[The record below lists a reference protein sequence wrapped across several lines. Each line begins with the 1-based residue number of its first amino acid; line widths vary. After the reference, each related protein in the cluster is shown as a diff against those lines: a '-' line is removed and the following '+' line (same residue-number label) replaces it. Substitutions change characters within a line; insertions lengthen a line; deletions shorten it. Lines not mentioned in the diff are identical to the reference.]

1 MKKILTIL
9 GARPQLIK
17 AASVSR
23 VFKNSGMNEKIVH
36 TGQHFDK
43 NMSDIFIKEMG
54 IPKPDYNLEINS
66 LKHGAMTGR
75 MIEKIEEVL
84 LIENPDLVIV
94 YGDTNSTLAG
104 AIAAK
109 KMHIKLA
116 HIEAGLRSF
125 NMKMPEEINRIVTD
139 RISDYL
145 FCPTEVALKNLI
157 SEGFKNFNSK
167 IYNVGDVMYDAALYY
182 SRFSQDKSSIISDL
196 KLNNRN
202 FILCTIHREENT
214 DNVENLKSIVS
225 ALNSINKENLIIL
238 PLHPR
243 TRNVLGKNKI
253 KLAFN
258 PIEPVGYFDIIELL
272 KHCGLV
278 ITDSGGMQ
286 KEAYFFSKYCI
297 TLRDETE
304 WTELVESKVNFLAG
318 ADKNNIQSCYSKI
331 PGIKENFSH
340 KLYGDG
346 NASEKIVKLL
356 DTDLQ

>member
-23 VFKNSGMNEKIVH
+23 AIENSEMKEKIIH

-54 IPKPDYNLEINS
+54 IPEPDYNLEINS

-84 LIENPDLVIV
+84 LIENPDIVIV

-104 AIAAK
+104 AIASK
-109 KMHIKLA
+109 KLHIALA
-116 HIEAGLRSF
+116 HVEAGLRSF

-139 RISDYL
+139 RLSDIL
-145 FCPTEVALKNLI
+145 FCPTKVALKNLVN
-157 SEGFKNFNSK
+157 EGFKNFNSK

-182 SRFSQDKSSIISDL
+182 SRISHDKSAIISNL

-214 DNVENLKSIVS
+214 DNIENLKSIVA
-225 ALNSINKENLIIL
+225 ALNNINKETPVVL

-243 TRNVLGKNKI
+243 TRNVLNKNNI
-253 KLAFN
+253 KLAFD

-272 KHCGLV
+272 KHCELV

-297 TLRDETE
+297 TLREETE
-304 WTELVESKVNFLAG
+304 WTELVESKVNFLSG
-318 ADKNNIQSCYSKI
+318 SDENNILVAYHNI
-331 PGIKENFSH
+331 PVRKENFNY

-346 NASEKIVKLL
+346 KSAEKIVELL
-356 DTDLQ
+356 MQHPE

>member
-23 VFKNSGMNEKIVH
+23 AIKNSEMKEKIIH

-84 LIENPDLVIV
+84 LIENPDIVIV

-104 AIAAK
+104 AIASK
-109 KMHIKLA
+109 KLHIALA

-139 RISDYL
+139 RLSDIL

-157 SEGFKNFNSK
+157 SEGFKNFSSK

-182 SRFSQDKSSIISDL
+182 SRISQDKSSIISDF

-225 ALNSINKENLIIL
+225 ALNNINKETLIVL

-243 TRNVLGKNKI
+243 TRNVLNKNNI
-253 KLAFN
+253 KLAFD

-272 KHCGLV
+272 KHCELV

-297 TLRDETE
+297 TLREETE
-304 WTELVESKVNFLAG
+304 WTELVDSKVNFLSG
-318 ADKNNIQSCYSKI
+318 SDENNILASYSKI
-331 PGIKENFSH
+331 PGRKENFNY

-346 NASEKIVKLL
+346 KSAEKIVELL
-356 DTDLQ
+356 KQNPE

>member
-1 MKKILTIL
+1 LKKILTIL

-23 VFKNSGMNEKIVH
+23 AIQNSEMKEKIVH

-43 NMSDIFIKEMG
+43 NMSDIFIKDMG

-75 MIEKIEEVL
+75 MIEKIEEVF

-109 KMHIKLA
+109 KLYIGLA

-125 NMKMPEEINRIVTD
+125 NMQMPEEINRIVTD
-139 RISDYL
+139 RISDFL
-145 FCPTEVALKNLI
+145 FCPTEGARKNLI
-157 SEGFKNFNSK
+157 AEGFKNFNSK

-182 SRFSQDKSSIISDL
+182 SSFSQDKSSIIYG
-196 KLNNRN
+196 LNLYNKK

-225 ALNSINKENLIIL
+225 ALNKINKEILIVL

-243 TRNVLGKNKI
+243 TRNVLNKNNI
-253 KLAFN
+253 KLAFD

-272 KHCGLV
+272 KHCELV

-297 TLRDETE
+297 TLRGETE
-304 WTELVESKVNFLAG
+304 WTELVERKVNFLTGTDENDILAT
-318 ADKNNIQSCYSKI
+318 CSKI
-331 PGIKENFSH
+331 PKIKKNFDD

-346 NASEKIVKLL
+346 NASEKIVRLIDANLK
-356 DTDLQ
+356 

>member
-23 VFKNSGMNEKIVH
+23 VIKKSGMKEKIVH

-54 IPKPDYNLEINS
+54 IPNPDYNLEINS

-75 MIEKIEEVL
+75 MIEKIEEVV
-84 LIENPDLVIV
+84 LIENPDFVIV

-109 KMHIKLA
+109 KLHKKLA
-116 HIEAGLRSF
+116 NIEAGLRSF

-145 FCPTEVALKNLI
+145 FCPTEVAIKNLV

-167 IYNVGDVMYDAALYY
+167 IYNAGDVMYDAALYY
-182 SRFSQDKSSIISDL
+182 SRFSREKSSIISDL
-196 KLNNRN
+196 KLNNRD

-214 DNVENLKSIVS
+214 DNIGNLRSIVN
-225 ALNSINKENLIIL
+225 ALNNINKETLIIL

-243 TRNVLGKNKI
+243 TRNVLSKNKI

-297 TLRDETE
+297 TLREETE

-318 ADKNNIQSCYSKI
+318 ADKNNIQSCYNKI
-331 PGIKENFSH
+331 PGIKKNFSY

-346 NASEKIVKLL
+346 NASEKIVNLL
-356 DTDLQ
+356 DSNLQ